1 MNEHNDANDQSL
13 LEEREDVILLIDEE
27 GAEIIFQLVGDF
39 TFEGAD
45 YAVLSDRVTDDGDD
59 ISDDANLMVYKIVDE
74 DGEDILV
81 EIEDDDEW
89 NRVVDFWNNLED

>member
-1 MNEHNDANDQSL
+1 MSEQNDLKDLDL

-39 TFEGAD
+39 TFEGQD
-45 YAVLSDRVTDDGDD
+45 YAVLSDRVADEGDD
-59 ISDDANLMVYKIVDE
+59 ISEEANLMVYKIIDE
-74 DGEDILV
+74 DGEDVLV
-81 EIEDDDEW
+81 EIEDDNEW